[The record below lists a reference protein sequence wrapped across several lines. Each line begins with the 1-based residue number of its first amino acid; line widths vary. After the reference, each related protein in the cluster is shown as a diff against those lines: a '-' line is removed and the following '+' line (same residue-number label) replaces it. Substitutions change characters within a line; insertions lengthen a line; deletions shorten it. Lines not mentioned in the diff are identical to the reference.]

1 VRRWI
6 RYVAVFAAG
15 MLAGVVGVYTA
26 WFLRFPYG
34 PERVTLT
41 CLSPDDAVRVSVVER
56 PSLLDRN
63 FELRLE
69 HFGQGPGKAAVVFVS
84 PDEGRPEG
92 SERIVWSA
100 DGSRFLLLGRHFYA
114 KAAAPRLGA
123 DRSEVAYLMYDL
135 PTGRLWCNAEQQP
148 SHPPFTWDDV
158 RSVQWR
164 EESLGSALTGGRKP
178 ERPAACS
185 PS

>member
-1 VRRWI
+1 MRRWTG
-6 RYVAVFAAG
+6 YVVVFAAG
-15 MLAGVVGVYTA
+15 MLAGVVGVCTA
-26 WFLRFPYG
+26 WFLQSPHG

-41 CLSPDDAVRVSVVER
+41 SLSPDDAVRASVVER
-56 PSLLDRN
+56 PTFLDRN

-69 HFGQGPGKAAVVFVS
+69 HLGREPRKAAVIFVS

-114 KAAAPRLGA
+114 NAAAPRFGA
-123 DRSEVAYLMYDL
+123 DRGEVAYLMYDL
-135 PTGRLWCNAEQQP
+135 PTGRLWCNAKQQR
-148 SHPPFTWDDV
+148 SHPPFTWDDL

-164 EESLGSALTGGRKP
+164 EESFGSAPTGGRKP
-178 ERPAACS
+178 E
-185 PS
+185 